1 MSSKSTKSRERRG
14 SGGFSLIEVIVALA
28 ILGIALVSLVELFSV
43 SLRSTKKSADYTTAL
58 IYARSIMEEAYAAP
72 SPEDMGD
79 TFDLGEGYS
88 GERAVREVELPW
100 SGEEEGE
107 GNGEGG
113 GDAPPFKLFEIT
125 VTVTWPPGGK
135 VVLTGRR
142 AVYDETS

>member
-72 SPEDMGD
+72 SPEDMGG

-100 SGEEEGE
+100 SGEEGG
-107 GNGEGG
+107 GNGGG
-113 GDAPPFKLFEIT
+113 GGEEPPFKLFEIT
-125 VTVTWPPGGK
+125 VTVTWPPGGQ

-142 AVYDETS
+142 AVYEAS